1 MKKLELI
8 LLALLFIGCS
18 SDDNDSISDCG
29 CNAWVRQ
36 DGMIRTVIPV
46 KLDCETKQPIDL
58 PYGYIFLGCD
68 NDNTP

>member
-1 MKKLELI
+1 MKIIIFVLT
-8 LLALLFIGCS
+8 LFLIGCS
-18 SDDNDSISDCG
+18 TENDSISDCG

-58 PYGYIFLGCD
+58 PDDCIFLGCD